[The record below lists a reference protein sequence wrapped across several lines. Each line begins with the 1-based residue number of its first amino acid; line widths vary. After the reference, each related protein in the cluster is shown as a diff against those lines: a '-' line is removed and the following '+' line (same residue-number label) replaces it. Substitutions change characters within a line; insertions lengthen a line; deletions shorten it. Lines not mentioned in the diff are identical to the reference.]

1 MVSFRKSNYAVDSD
15 LNIVNVLT
23 GRKLK
28 PFKKK
33 NGYVQVCLYIEK
45 CKKYFYLHRVIAECM
60 IPNPENKSE
69 INHIDGNPSN
79 NALDNL
85 EWVTSSENQKHAF
98 FTGLQK
104 PTKLFGEKSG
114 VYKGLI
120 YYKPVVGG
128 EVKTI
133 RALTDCGLHGFS
145 SSSVHKVIH
154 GQLKTHKGF
163 IFWREVK

>member
-1 MVSFRKSNYAVDSD
+1 MVIFRNSNYAVMSD
-15 LNIVNVLT
+15 LSVVNVLT

-33 NGYVQVCLYIEK
+33 NGYVQICLYIDK
-45 CKKYFYLHRVIAECM
+45 CKQYFYLHRVIAECL
-60 IPNPENKSE
+60 IPNPEGKKE

-79 NALDNL
+79 NDITNL

-98 FTGLQK
+98 LTGLQK
-104 PTKLFGEKSG
+104 PTKLFDVKSG
-114 VYKGLI
+114 VYKGVI
-120 YYKPVVGG
+120 HYKPAIGG

-133 RALTDCGLHGFS
+133 RALTDCKHFGFNS
-145 SSSVHKVIH
+145 ASVHKVIN

-163 IFWREVK
+163 VFWR